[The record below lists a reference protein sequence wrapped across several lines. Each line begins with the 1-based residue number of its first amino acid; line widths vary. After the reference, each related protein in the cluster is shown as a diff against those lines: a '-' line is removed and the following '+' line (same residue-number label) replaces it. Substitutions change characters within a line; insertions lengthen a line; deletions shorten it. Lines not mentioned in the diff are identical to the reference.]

1 MLVNS
6 MITLFL
12 CVQYKRSTRGSDQ
25 RERNYYSGEQSS
37 PASNQLRQDG
47 ESGFE
52 GYEIPVPRY
61 YYPIDVDATIATH
74 RDTRDSEIN
83 ERDDNTDEQQ
93 RTYDYPADVRQ
104 AEEEPIYDSAGGSGR
119 SSQRTAS
126 YVEILN
132 GQQHYNNMAVS
143 VDFPN
148 SSIFSN

>member
-1 MLVNS
+1 MKDMRYQPPAITIPSML
-6 MITLFL
+6 MLRLQHTETL
-12 CVQYKRSTRGSDQ
+12 
-25 RERNYYSGEQSS
+25 
-37 PASNQLRQDG
+37 
-47 ESGFE
+47 
-52 GYEIPVPRY
+52 
-61 YYPIDVDATIATH
+61 
-74 RDTRDSEIN
+74 RDSENN

-143 VDFPN
+143 GDFPN